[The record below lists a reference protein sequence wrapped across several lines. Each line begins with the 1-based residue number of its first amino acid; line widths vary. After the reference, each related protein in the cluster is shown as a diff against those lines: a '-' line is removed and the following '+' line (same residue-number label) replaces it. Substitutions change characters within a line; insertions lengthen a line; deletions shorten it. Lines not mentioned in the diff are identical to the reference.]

1 MYYGTS
7 KNTMELYAKRFD
19 TCEPV
24 RILLSCGR
32 ISAVEAI
39 ENAEQL
45 SSGRLP
51 WVAPGLIDAQMNG
64 YAGQEFSSDS
74 LTVEKVAKIGAQMDA
89 FCVTRTYPTVTTNSL
104 DSMSHS
110 LRTIVSACQESATV
124 ARQFPGIHV
133 EGPFISP
140 HDGPRGAHP
149 AEHVRRP
156 DWDVFQ
162 RLQESAA
169 GMIRILTIS
178 PEYEGVSDFIRRVAD
193 SGVVVS
199 IGHTAA
205 TSDQIHAAADAGA
218 RMCTHLGNGSHAM
231 IPRHDNYVWA
241 QLADDRLT
249 AGIIA
254 DGHHLPPDVVK
265 TFIRAKTVQR
275 TVLVSDMSG
284 LAGLP
289 PGRYA
294 GDLCEL
300 EILPSGKMVVAG
312 QTENLAGASLP
323 LGTCLANVTRFAGV
337 TLREAVEMA
346 VTNPAKLLG
355 ADVPDGFLNVGDP
368 VELAVFD
375 LVETAEEASGLRFEP
390 RATIVGED
398 VVFGR
403 IPENK
408 P

>member
-1 MYYGTS
+1 
-7 KNTMELYAKRFD
+7 MELYTKRFD

-24 RILLSCGR
+24 RILLSGGR

-74 LTVEKVAKIGAQMDA
+74 LTVEKVAEIGAQMDA

-205 TSDQIHAAADAGA
+205 TSDQIHAAVDAGA

-375 LVETAEEASGLRFEP
+375 LVETSEEASGLRFEP

-403 IPENK
+403 ITKNK
-408 P
+408 M